1 MEMVENALLSVIDTN
16 RPVFES
22 DADKLSSSQMAMLR
36 AVANGESRLNSS
48 EVVNRYQLGGPQ
60 TITRNKRVLIEKD
73 IIEKRNDSFDFVDP
87 LFKLWIIRG

>member
-1 MEMVENALLSVIDTN
+1 
-16 RPVFES
+16 
-22 DADKLSSSQMAMLR
+22 MAMLR